1 MQKPWKP
8 IREPA
13 VAGQFYPADPEALK
27 VTVDDL
33 LDRQEGSSVSGE
45 IVAVVAPHAGYPY
58 SGPTAAAAYRAV
70 RRRPYDAVVVMSPSH
85 REAFEGASVYARG
98 SYRTPLGLVPVEE
111 DLARDILSRDP
122 DAHASDAGHRVDPP
136 SLFGLSRLRGE
147 HAIEVQI
154 PFLQETLSDLRIV
167 PIVMAGSDFDL
178 CRGLG
183 QAIAGASRGRR
194 VLIVASSDLYHG
206 YSYDE
211 CVRTDAETLGRI
223 EAFDPEEFSR
233 RVERQECQA
242 CGSAPITTAMI
253 AARQMGAD
261 RAAVVARAN
270 SGDVTGAKDGYVV
283 GYGAALFYRSP
294 SGPEEKEESERLT
307 AEQRER
313 LLHIARTAMRE
324 AVYGRPLPPLG
335 DLSGPLRIPRGAF
348 VTLEHRGELRG
359 CIGHVYPHLSL
370 AETVQQMAAAAALR
384 DPRFPPVS
392 PDELPEIEV
401 EISALSLP
409 RKVEDVDQICVGR
422 HGLIVHHP
430 DGQGLLLP
438 QVAVERGW
446 DRETF
451 LAHTCRKA
459 GLSRDAWKR
468 PETEISV
475 FSAEVFGE
483 R

>member
-1 MQKPWKP
+1 MQKTWKP

-13 VAGQFYPADPEALK
+13 VAGQFYPADPDALRAA
-27 VTVDDL
+27 VRDL
-33 LDRQEGSSVSGE
+33 LDQQEGTPVSGE

-58 SGPTAAAAYRAV
+58 SGPTAAAAYRAIQG
-70 RRRPYDAVVVMSPSH
+70 RPYDAVVVISPSH

-111 DLARDILSRDP
+111 DLARDILSRNP
-122 DAHASDAGHRVDPP
+122 DTRASDAGHRVAPP
-136 SLFGLSRLRGE
+136 SPFGLSHLRGE
-147 HAIEVQI
+147 HAIEVHL
-154 PFLQETLSDLRIV
+154 PFLQEILPDLRIV
-167 PIVMAGSDFDL
+167 PVVMGGGGFDL

-183 QAIAGASRGRR
+183 QAIAGALRGRR
-194 VLIVASSDLYHG
+194 ALIVASSDLYHG

-211 CVRTDAETLGRI
+211 CVRMDAETLSRI
-223 EAFDPEEFSR
+223 EAFEPEEFSR

-253 AARQMGAD
+253 AARLMGAD

-270 SGDVTGAKDGYVV
+270 SGDVTGEKDGYVV
-283 GYGAALFYRSP
+283 GYGAVLFYRSP
-294 SGPEEKEESERLT
+294 SGPDEEEGFERLST
-307 AEQRER
+307 EQREH
-313 LLHIARTAMRE
+313 LLRIARTALRE
-324 AVYGRPLPPLG
+324 AVYGRPLPPLK
-335 DLSGPLRIPRGAF
+335 DLPGPLRTPRGAF
-348 VTLEHRGELRG
+348 VTLKRRGELRG

-401 EISALSLP
+401 EISALGLP
-409 RKVEDVDQICVGR
+409 QKVEKVEQICVGR

-438 QVAVERGW
+438 QVAAERGW

-459 GLSRDAWKR
+459 GLPRDAWKS
-468 PETEISV
+468 PEAEISV